1 MEFKT
6 LQYFLAVVREENI
19 SRAAEVLHITQPA
32 LSRYMS
38 QLEEEL
44 GTQLFIRGR
53 HLTLTDAGVMLRQR
67 AEEVVSLMD
76 KIESEFEEQS
86 QISGIISIGT
96 GGLNASRMLP
106 PIIEKFRQK
115 YPKVQFRLYTNSAEH
130 IKERIEQGLLDFG
143 LLMEP
148 VDVSKYD
155 YIRMREKEKWG
166 LLMRRDSPL
175 AEKSYIT
182 KDDLYG
188 IPIMTTD
195 RVSVQK
201 EFENWFGDEIGKLNV
216 FMTFNIITNAIMFV
230 SSGLVYA
237 LTIEGAVDSFDKEQ
251 LAFRPLHPEL
261 SASSVLVWKK
271 FHPNFGAAGK
281 FLGALKS
288 MQKNYTSL

>member
-130 IKERIEQGLLDFG
+130 IKERIEQGLLD
-143 LLMEP
+143 
-148 VDVSKYD
+148 
-155 YIRMREKEKWG
+155 R
-166 LLMRRDSPL
+166 
-175 AEKSYIT
+175 KS
-182 KDDLYG
+182 
-188 IPIMTTD
+188 
-195 RVSVQK
+195 VV
-201 EFENWFGDEIGKLNV
+201 
-216 FMTFNIITNAIMFV
+216 
-230 SSGLVYA
+230 
-237 LTIEGAVDSFDKEQ
+237 
-251 LAFRPLHPEL
+251 
-261 SASSVLVWKK
+261 
-271 FHPNFGAAGK
+271 
-281 FLGALKS
+281 
-288 MQKNYTSL
+288 